1 MQIMTPGN
9 IKGDGFEFVLERQV
23 AIEDCLCSG
32 SRVK

>member
-1 MQIMTPGN
+1 MQIVTPSN
-9 IKGDGFEFVLERQV
+9 INGDEFEFVLERQV